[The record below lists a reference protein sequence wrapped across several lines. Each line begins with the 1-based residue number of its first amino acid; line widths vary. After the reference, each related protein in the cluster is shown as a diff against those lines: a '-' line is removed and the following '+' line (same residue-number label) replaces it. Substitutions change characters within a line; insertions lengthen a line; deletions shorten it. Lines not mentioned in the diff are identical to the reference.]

1 MTKPKETAIGET
13 SVQATDATQVQL
25 VSEKSLYASTKAI
38 EAAIAE
44 ASTKGNE
51 LQLEYHKIACSVIVH
66 LGRNFDI
73 RVFNRLIDTMPESL
87 RKDSMQAFFDKY
99 SVVAFDDEGNASI
112 DKTKGT
118 RLGDA
123 LANAWW
129 KAKKATPYIPYN
141 FLTKCKE
148 MLAVAQKRAKK
159 AEQAKI
165 QGKPVQETDDVT
177 WEQVNAF
184 SMFIQTLEKKED
196 KATDP
201 LADIS
206 SIAA

>member
-1 MTKPKETAIGET
+1 MTAPTKTANGATSTEAKETA
-13 SVQATDATQVQL
+13 QVQL
-25 VSEKSLYASTKAI
+25 VSEKTLYASTKAI

-73 RVFNRLIDTMPESL
+73 RVFNRLIDTMPEGL

-99 SVVAFDDEGNASI
+99 SVIVFDDNGEASI

-141 FLTKCKE
+141 FLDTLKKA
-148 MLAVAQKRAKK
+148 LDVAQKRAKK
-159 AEQAKI
+159 AEQAKVN
-165 QGKPVQETDDVT
+165 GKPEAELDNVT

-184 SMFIQTLEKKED
+184 SLFIQTLEKP
-196 KATDP
+196 KAPVDP

-206 SIAA
+206 GIAA